1 MKNLFFSIP
10 FAAVLL
16 FIVNAPARA
25 GSEDIDQKT
34 STINYFLNT
43 LDMEKILKEAF
54 MKEAGSDPLL
64 NDLFAGSLRGFST
77 QGLARRLASGLGDR
91 VSPEEMAPCSS
102 FIDSPAG
109 SALARAQAAQPVR
122 DANSFVASYR
132 ALPKQ
137 EKAAASTFFMSSC
150 GRKISDYMNSDKARE
165 IGRSYGEELICM
177 HVQKTNKDMLL
188 HFRAN
193 GKCL

>member
-16 FIVNAPARA
+16 VIVNAPARA
-25 GSEDIDQKT
+25 GSEDLDQKT

-43 LDMEKILKEAF
+43 MDMGKMMKEAL

-64 NDLFAGSLRGFST
+64 NDLFTGSLREFST
-77 QGLARRLASGLGDR
+77 QGLARRLAFGLGDS
-91 VSPEEMAPCSS
+91 VSSEEMAPCSS

-109 SALARAQAAQPVR
+109 SALAKAQAAQPVR

-137 EKAAASTFFMSSC
+137 EKAAAATFFMSSC

-165 IGRSYGEELICM
+165 IGRSYGEELVCM
-177 HVQKTNKDMLL
+177 HIQKTNKDMLL